1 MWVFM
6 IDRRQLLAAT
16 AAAATLAAAPATLS
30 RSVMPPPP
38 AAKKIPKT
46 ITQVGRTRTDEYQWM
61 KDDDWQK
68 VLRDPKILRADIR
81 DHLVAENA
89 YFEWQMADTKPL
101 QDKLF
106 EEMKGRIKEDD
117 SSVPKP
123 DGKFAYYSRFNKGA
137 QHPIYARTPR
147 DGGAEEILLD
157 VDALSKGKAFYQVS
171 STEHSPDH
179 KLFAYGEDDKGA
191 GNYRVLIKDLATG
204 KLVGAPIE
212 NCSGSYTF
220 TPDSKHI
227 FWTFNDENQRP
238 IKIFRRPARGGED
251 TLVYEE
257 KDPGMFL
264 GVGMSSS
271 TNFIMI
277 GVQNQE
283 TSEYWVIPSSNPAAA
298 PKLFAE
304 RKVAQLYTPVDF
316 DGRWYVH
323 TNADGAVDF
332 KIMSAE
338 HGATARTSWKDFVP
352 HQPGRYIEGVGAFK
366 NFMIRLERNNA
377 LPRIVVRAKDGAEHA
392 IEQNEAAYALAL
404 DGGYEFD
411 TSVMR
416 FVYQSPTTPRQ
427 WIDYDMGTKT
437 RTLRKTQEV
446 PSGHDASRY
455 VAERFS
461 IKAKDGAD
469 VPVTTLRL
477 KTTAKNSGAPVLLYG
492 YGSYGFGQEA
502 TFSTSRLSL
511 VDRGWVWAIAHVRGG
526 DEKGRGWFEDGRKKK
541 KINTF
546 TDFIAV
552 AEGLVARG
560 DAAKGKIV
568 SYGGSAGGLLVG
580 AVANLAP
587 DGLFG
592 GHMAAVPFVDVIN
605 TMSDKTLPLTPPEW
619 PEWGNPLESA
629 EDYDTMLA
637 YSPYD
642 QVANKPYPPIFAH
655 GGVTDSRVT
664 YWEPAKW
671 IARLRDR
678 APKGGPYVL
687 NINLEAGHGG
697 SSGRFNQL
705 KELARD
711 YAFALKV
718 MGDKDAGEPL
728 KK

>member
-1 MWVFM
+1 M
-6 IDRRQLLAAT
+6 IDRRQLLAASALALSVST
-16 AAAATLAAAPATLS
+16 LPGALAATAKAAAPKA
-30 RSVMPPPP
+30 M
-38 AAKKIPKT
+38 KKPVT

-61 KDDDWQK
+61 KDDNWQK

-81 DHLVAENA
+81 DHLVTENA
-89 YFEWQMADTKPL
+89 YFDSQMADTKPL
-101 QDKLF
+101 QEKLF
-106 EEMKGRIKEDD
+106 EEMKGRIKDDD
-117 SSVPKP
+117 STVPSP
-123 DGKFAYYSRFNKGA
+123 DGPFAYYSRYNKGG

-147 DGGAEEILLD
+147 NGGKEEILLD

-171 STEHSPDH
+171 ATEHSPDH
-179 KLFAYGEDDKGA
+179 KLYAYAEDDKGA

-204 KLVGAPIE
+204 EMVGSPIE
-212 NCSGSYTF
+212 NCSANFTF
-220 TPDSKHI
+220 TPDSKYF
-227 FWTFNDENQRP
+227 FWTFQDENQRP
-238 IKIFRRPARGGED
+238 VKIFRRPARGGED
-251 TLVYEE
+251 VLVYEE

-264 GVGMSSS
+264 GVS
-271 TNFIMI
+271 TSASRNYILI
-277 GVQNQE
+277 GVGNQE
-283 TSEYWVIPSSNPAAA
+283 TSETLTIPASDPTAQ
-298 PKLFAE
+298 PKLFAP
-304 RKVAQLYTPVDF
+304 RVVGQLYSPSDF
-316 DGRWYVH
+316 DGAWYVH

-332 KIMSAE
+332 KIVKAGP
-338 HGATARTSWKDFVP
+338 GATDRKDWKDFIP
-352 HQPGRYIEGVGAFK
+352 HQPGRYIEGVTSVK
-366 NFMIRLERNNA
+366 NYMIRLERSNA
-377 LPRIVVRAKDGAEHA
+377 LPRIVIRAKDGAEHA
-392 IEQNEAAYALAL
+392 IEQSESAYALAL
-404 DGGYEFD
+404 SGGYEYD
-411 TSVMR
+411 TTVMR

-427 WIDYDMGTKT
+427 WIDYDIAAKT

-455 VAERFS
+455 VAERFF
-461 IKAKDGAD
+461 IKAKDGAE

-477 KTTAKNSGAPVLLYG
+477 KTTEKNSDAPVLLYG
-492 YGSYGFGQEA
+492 YGSYGAGQEA
-502 TFSTSRLSL
+502 TFSTARLSL
-511 VDRGWVWAIAHVRGG
+511 VNRGWVWATAHVRGG

-560 DAAKGKIV
+560 DAKAGRIV

-580 AVANLAP
+580 AVANMAP
-587 DGLFG
+587 AGLFG

-629 EDYDTMLA
+629 DDYDTMWA

-678 APKGGPYVL
+678 APKGGPYL
-687 NINLEAGHGG
+687 LSINLEAGHGG
-697 SSGRFNQL
+697 ASGRFNQL

-718 MGDKDAGEPL
+718 MGDKDAGAPL
-728 KK
+728 TK

>member
-1 MWVFM
+1 M
-6 IDRRQLLAAT
+6 IDRRQLLAAS
-16 AAAATLAAAPATLS
+16 AAVATLGLAAPSALS

-61 KDDDWQK
+61 KDDNWQK

-81 DHLVAENA
+81 DHLIAENS
-89 YFEWQMADTKPL
+89 YFEWQMADSKPL
-101 QDKLF
+101 QEKLF

-117 SSVPKP
+117 SSVPKT
-123 DGKFAYYSRFNKGA
+123 DGAFAYYSRFNKGG

-147 DGGAEEILLD
+147 AGGKEEILLD

-179 KLFAYGEDDKGA
+179 KLFGYAEDDKGA
-191 GNYRVLIKDLATG
+191 GNYRVLIKDLASG
-204 KLVGAPIE
+204 KLVGQPIE
-212 NCSGSYTF
+212 NCNGQFTF
-220 TPDSKHI
+220 TPNSKFI
-227 FWTFNDENQRP
+227 FWVFQDENSRP
-238 IKIFRRPARGGED
+238 VKIFRRPARGGED
-251 TLVYEE
+251 VLVYEE

-264 GVGMSSS
+264 GVGVSSS
-271 TNFIMI
+271 QKFIQI
-277 GVQNQE
+277 VVQNQE
-283 TSEYWVIPSSNPAAA
+283 TSEHYVIPASDPTAT
-298 PKLFAE
+298 PKLFAP
-304 RKVAQLYTPVDF
+304 RVVGQLYSPTDF
-316 DGRWYVH
+316 NGRWYVL

-332 KIMSAE
+332 KIVSAAYD
-338 HGATARTSWKDFVP
+338 ATERKDWVDFIP
-352 HQPGRYIEGVGAFK
+352 HQPGRYIEGLDAFK
-366 NFMIRLERNNA
+366 NFMIRLERSNA
-377 LPRIVVRAKDGAEHA
+377 LPRIVVRAKDGAEHT
-392 IEQNEAAYALAL
+392 IEQNEAAYSLAL
-404 DGGYEFD
+404 DGGYEYD

-455 VAERFS
+455 VAERFF
-461 IKAKDGAD
+461 IKAKDGAE

-477 KTTAKNSGAPVLLYG
+477 KSTAKNSGAPVLLYA

-502 TFSTSRLSL
+502 TFSTGRLSL

-526 DEKGRGWFEDGRKKK
+526 DDKGRGWFEDGRKKK

-546 TDFIAV
+546 NDFIAV

-587 DGLFG
+587 EGLFG

-629 EDYDTMLA
+629 EDYDTMFA

-678 APKGGPYVL
+678 APKGGPYLL

>member
-1 MWVFM
+1 M
-6 IDRRQLLAAT
+6 IDRRQLLAAS
-16 AAAATLAAAPATLS
+16 AAAATLAAAPAAFAAPTKL
-30 RSVMPPPP
+30 P
-38 AAKKIPKT
+38 APKAMKIPKT

-61 KDDDWQK
+61 KDDNWQK
-68 VLRDPKILRADIR
+68 VLRDPKVLRADIR
-81 DHLVAENA
+81 DHLLKENA
-89 YFEWQMADTKPL
+89 YFDSQMADTKPL
-101 QDKLF
+101 QEKLF
-106 EEMKGRIKEDD
+106 EEMKGRIKDD
-117 SSVPKP
+117 DATVPKP
-123 DGKFAYYSRFNKGA
+123 YGPFAYYSRYNKGG

-147 DGGAEEILLD
+147 NGGAEEILLD
-157 VDALSKGKAFYQVS
+157 VDAMAKGKAFYQVAAAS
-171 STEHSPDH
+171 PSPDH
-179 KLFAYGEDDKGA
+179 KLYAYAEDDKGA
-191 GNYRVLIKDLATG
+191 GNYRVLVKDISTG
-204 KLVGAPIE
+204 KLLGAPIE
-212 NCSGSYTF
+212 NCSGDYTF
-220 TPDSKHI
+220 SPDGKYI
-227 FWTFNDENQRP
+227 FWTFQDENQRP
-238 IKIFRRPARGGED
+238 VKIFRRPAAGGED
-251 TLVYEE
+251 ALVYEE

-264 GVGMSSS
+264 GVGTSSS
-271 TNFIMI
+271 DAFILI
-277 GVQNQE
+277 AVQNQE
-283 TSEYWVIPSSNPAAA
+283 TSEYHVIPASDPTAA
-298 PKLFAE
+298 PKLFAA
-304 RKVAQLYTPVDF
+304 RQVAQLYSPVDF
-316 DGRWYVH
+316 DGRWYIH
-323 TNADGAVDF
+323 TNAGGAVDF
-332 KIMSAE
+332 KVMSAE
-338 HGATARTSWKDFVP
+338 FGATDRADWKDFIP

-366 NFMIRLERNNA
+366 NFMIRLERSNA
-377 LPRIVVRAKDGAEHA
+377 LPRIVIRAKDGAEHT
-392 IEQNEAAYALAL
+392 IDQNEAAYALAL
-404 DGGYEFD
+404 DSGFEYD

-427 WIDYDMGTKT
+427 WVDYDMATKE

-455 VAERFS
+455 VAERFF
-461 IKAKDGAD
+461 IKAKDGAE

-502 TFSTSRLSL
+502 TFSTARLSL

-526 DEKGRGWFEDGRKKK
+526 DDKGRGWFEDGRKKK

-580 AVANLAP
+580 AVANMAP
-587 DGLFG
+587 AGLFG
-592 GHMAAVPFVDVIN
+592 GHIAAVPFVDVIN
-605 TMSDKTLPLTPPEW
+605 TMSDTTLPLTPPEW
-619 PEWGNPLESA
+619 PEWGNPIESA
-629 EDYDTMLA
+629 EDYDTMWA

-642 QVANKPYPPIFAH
+642 QVADKPYPPVFAH
-655 GGVTDSRVT
+655 GGLTDSRVT

-687 NINLEAGHGG
+687 NINMEAGHGG

-718 MGDKDAGEPL
+718 MGDKAAGAPL
-728 KK
+728 K